1 MKDRGLKLLPT
12 GLFCL
17 LLGCSQYQ
25 SKPLTEQAV
34 QQQLETPTAQQLS
47 IQAAQIKH
55 PLLKPVAFNIQD
67 GLSPDEAAILAVLR
81 NPELRAARDRH
92 GIANAQL
99 LQAGLLPNPTFSYN
113 FAALSGG
120 LDQGKVTGLGLGLG
134 WEVTSLITKSNKL
147 TAAEAE
153 QQAVDLHI
161 AWQEWQIAQAAKSA
175 AYQLLVYSK
184 QQLLLEE
191 MLQRLESNRVQI
203 QQAAVEGLVTE
214 LDRVAA
220 ISAKNGVDV
229 RLQAVMQQKNQQQ
242 QRLNRFN
249 DQLSDMLNLM
259 VNGLRAGYSTM
270 QAMEAVSK
278 ELPSPIS
285 DEFRRV
291 VQEMQIGIP
300 LETALEN
307 LLRRIPS
314 PDLDFVVTAINVQRE
329 VGGNLSE
336 ILDTISFT
344 IRERVRI
351 KGEVRTL
358 TAQVRTSGTVLS
370 FIPFGLTLVLW
381 FLNPTYLMSFSDA
394 GPLCTSIIACV
405 VIGLVGSGY
414 FVMMRIADIE
424 V

>member
-1 MKDRGLKLLPT
+1 MDLTTIIIVGGIAIIVLLIIGLVVSINSERSTVEQRLN
-12 GLFCL
+12 
-17 LLGCSQYQ
+17 QY
-25 SKPLTEQAV
+25 
-34 QQQLETPTAQQLS
+34 LEGS
-47 IQAAQIKH
+47 
-55 PLLKPVAFNIQD
+55 
-67 GLSPDEAAILAVLR
+67 
-81 NPELRAARDRH
+81 AARDEERQLQRAVLTDWVSKRVEKTSF
-92 GIANAQL
+92 GDRIARDLARADL
-99 LQAGLLPNPTFSYN
+99 KIKVGEYFGLMF
-113 FAALSGG
+113 LSVILAGG
-120 LDQGKVTGLGLGLG
+120 LAWLLGNRHPISFLIGMVLGFIAPR
-134 WEVTSLITKSNKL
+134 VYVRR
-147 TAAEAE
+147 
-153 QQAVDLHI
+153 QQ
-161 AWQEWQIAQAAKSA
+161 
-175 AYQLLVYSK
+175 
-184 QQLLLEE
+184 
-191 MLQRLESNRVQI
+191 R
-203 QQAAVEGLVTE
+203 
-214 LDRVAA
+214 
-220 ISAKNGVDV
+220 
-229 RLQAVMQQKNQQQ
+229 

-300 LETALEN
+300 IETALEN

-351 KGEVRTL
+351 KGEIRTL

-370 FIPFGLTLVLW
+370 LIPFGLTLVLW
-381 FLNPTYLMSFSDA
+381 FLNPEYLMSFGDA
-394 GPLCTSIIACV
+394 GTYCTAIVACV